1 MMITLSLPC
10 IGSEHHSF
18 CYFSWVFD
26 PKAARR
32 LSLKE
37 FSSRDFAES
46 SLCCRHTAPLLF
58 PCMLLHHGG
67 PLHRLSSL
75 HGEHFLWMTA
85 WPSSSFNIA
94 SITLFYEPSL
104 VTVFKWQFAFWPY
117 VHLVSLCC
125 QGGGSFLFS
134 SFAVAQYPEQ
144 CLAYRDAQPTI
155 TEGIMRY

>member
-1 MMITLSLPC
+1 MLITLSALLWLRA
-10 IGSEHHSF
+10 SF
-18 CYFSWVFD
+18 ILCYCSSVFD

-37 FSSRDFAES
+37 FSSRVFAES

-58 PCMLLHHGG
+58 PCVLLHHGG
-67 PLHRLSSL
+67 PLHRLTSL
-75 HGEHFLWMTA
+75 HGEPLLWMTV

-94 SITLFYEPSL
+94 SISLPNEPSL
-104 VTVFKWQFAFWPY
+104 VTIFKWLLTFWPCI
-117 VHLVSLCC
+117 HLVSLCC
-125 QGGGSFLFS
+125 QGGGSSLFF

-144 CLAYRDAQPTI
+144 CLAHSDAQPTI